1 MNLVIWLLDRYRQR
15 QMRSLASRIVALHPE
30 LARFEGEGRID
41 YYMRSCYRYFA
52 HQRSDETRSD
62 EDFNESG
69 SNLHPTL
76 RREALDYLSTRS
88 ASSYHFD
95 LLQAQMKIQDL
106 TLEVEKGRMDLL
118 LKDQQIALS
127 QQYVEITN
135 QTFQAMHPEKRQN

>member
-1 MNLVIWLLDRYRQR
+1 MNLVIWLLDQYRQR

-30 LARFEGEGRID
+30 LARFEGEERID

-52 HQRSDETRSD
+52 HQRNDETRSD

-69 SNLHPTL
+69 SNRHPAL
-76 RREALDYLSTRS
+76 RGEALHYLSTRS